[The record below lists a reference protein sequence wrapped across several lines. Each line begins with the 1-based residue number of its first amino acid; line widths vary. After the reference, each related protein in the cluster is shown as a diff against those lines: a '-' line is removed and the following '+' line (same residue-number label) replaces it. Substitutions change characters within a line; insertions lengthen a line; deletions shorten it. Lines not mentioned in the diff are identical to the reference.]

1 MTSDGNNTLVY
12 DAENRVA
19 SAANGGASGSYT
31 YDGNGQRVVKSSG
44 GATTVSIFLG
54 DQVLAEYDNGALPSA
69 PTNEYIYAGGQRIM
83 SVQSGV
89 TDYWHYDHL
98 SPRLRTDASG
108 NVADQRGTF
117 PFGDSWYSP
126 GQSPYMLTTY
136 ERDTESGNDYAMARF
151 YGSSNARFASPDPIP
166 GSASDPQSLNRYSYA
181 VSDPIDFVDFSGLTC
196 QAVWFGGGVQVMCDP
211 LNNGASADGGGS
223 PHYAPLLDAPDSG
236 GGSSSGSAA
245 ANNGNPQK
253 TPWYKNDC
261 IKDALGD
268 FALHGA
274 IDAVGLIPEGGLV
287 SRAVGNYAGY
297 RGIVATQQGTKA
309 LQAGKLGTGIAT
321 TGVNADDTS
330 GIGVAQTVVG
340 VAGLVPVLG
349 QGAAAVSIVLDGVR
363 AGMDISKC
371 Y

>member
-1 MTSDGNNTLVY
+1 MNECTT
-12 DAENRVA
+12 AFAA
-19 SAANGGASGSYT
+19 SA
-31 YDGNGQRVVKSSG
+31 
-44 GATTVSIFLG
+44 F
-54 DQVLAEYDNGALPSA
+54 
-69 PTNEYIYAGGQRIM
+69 
-83 SVQSGV
+83 GV
-89 TDYWHYDHL
+89 
-98 SPRLRTDASG
+98 
-108 NVADQRGTF
+108 
-117 PFGDSWYSP
+117 
-126 GQSPYMLTTY
+126 
-136 ERDTESGNDYAMARF
+136 
-151 YGSSNARFASPDPIP
+151 
-166 GSASDPQSLNRYSYA
+166 
-181 VSDPIDFVDFSGLTC
+181 
-196 QAVWFGGGVQVMCDP
+196 
-211 LNNGASADGGGS
+211 
-223 PHYAPLLDAPDSG
+223 
-236 GGSSSGSAA
+236 A

-309 LQAGKLGTGIAT
+309 LQAGKLGTGIAN